1 MLDISKKIFDPRQ
14 SSDGDKHFHFHYI
27 QKKKARPR
35 YLSYQSDEKE
45 GKRTNLPLNQKTKIK
60 SSKKRFRSINKW
72 R

>member
-1 MLDISKKIFDPRQ
+1 MLDITKKIFDPRQ

-35 YLSYQSDEKE
+35 YLSYQSEEKE

-60 SSKKRFRSINKW
+60 SSKKRFRFINKW